1 MTKEIGYFHRRKI
14 SNNSIFTLW
23 WTWAWA
29 IPLI

>member
-29 IPLI
+29 PII